1 MTARAYLQSKHR
13 LKTEMNKRSSEYPVE
28 SERAKS
34 FLQNFTKNLK
44 KAIEEEQKKG
54 KFWTYD
60 QKL

>member
-1 MTARAYLQSKHR
+1 MIRSAARMTARAYLQSKHK

-34 FLQNFTKNLK
+34 FFQNFTNNLK

-54 KFWTYD
+54 KF
-60 QKL
+60 